1 MGTTVTAFEVG
12 YYGNDG
18 FWWCYESAPDLFM
31 AREYAKRLSS
41 GYGGARATRKWQ
53 IVRKVTQVTFSLVDD
68 AEES

>member
-12 YYGNDG
+12 YYDKDG